1 MIDSIAKKVSSEG
14 GLEKPTRHIVDWKN
28 PDFLNETKYEEEL
41 RRVADACHGCRRCVS
56 LCNSFPTLF
65 DLIDESE
72 TFEVDGVHYNQF
84 ESVVDHCYLCD
95 LCFMT
100 KCPYVPPH
108 EWEIDFPHLMLRGK
122 AIKNS
127 KNKISFRDKVLTS
140 TDKLGKIFSRRVISS
155 LVNIVNKVKLFRKA
169 LSKIFGVHENAK
181 LPQFVSKTA
190 KQLGLS
196 SHISDS
202 KYKIAIFTTCYHN
215 YNEPSV
221 VEDFYDI
228 LKHNNIT
235 VEVIKDDNCCG
246 MPKLEL
252 GDIKLVEKMM
262 NKNLL
267 KFKKYVDEGY
277 LLVAPIPSCVLM
289 YKQELPLLFP
299 ENKELLLVSKAFRD
313 PFEFLNI
320 LNNEGRL
327 NTDFGTE
334 LGDVSYQVACHQRV
348 QNIGML
354 TKKILELVPGTTVNA
369 IERCSGH
376 DGTYG
381 VKAETHEIAIKIAR
395 PITREFKESK
405 FDSFTSDCS
414 LAAHHIENSLGN
426 MQAPEHP
433 ISLIKKAYGINK

>member
-1 MIDSIAKKVSSEG
+1 MNNSNAKTVSEG
-14 GLEKPTRHIVDWKN
+14 GLERPTRHIIDWKN
-28 PDFLNETKYEEEL
+28 PDYLNEDKYEEEL

-65 DLIDESE
+65 DLIDESD
-72 TFEVDGVHYNQF
+72 TFEVDGVKYPQF

-127 KNKISFRDKVLTS
+127 KNKISFRDKILTS
-140 TDKLGKIFSRRVISS
+140 TDRLGQIFSRVIISS
-155 LVNIVNKVKLFRKA
+155 LVNIFNKAKLFRKI
-169 LSKIFGVHENAK
+169 LSKLFGIHENAK

-190 KQLGLS
+190 KQLGLPNYVS
-196 SHISDS
+196 SS
-202 KYKIAIFTTCYHN
+202 KHKIAIFTTCYHN

-221 VEDFYDI
+221 INDFYDI

-235 VEVIKDDNCCG
+235 VDIIKDDNCCG

-252 GDIKLVEKMM
+252 GDIKQVEKMM
-262 NKNLL
+262 NKNLHV
-267 KFKKYVDEGY
+267 FKKYVDDGY

-299 ENKELLLVSKAFRD
+299 ENSTLSKVSKAFRD
-313 PFEFLNI
+313 PFEFLNT
-320 LNNEGRL
+320 LNNEGLL
-327 NTDFGTE
+327 NTDFNTE

-354 TKKILELVPGTTVNA
+354 TKKNIG
-369 IERCSGH
+369 IS
-376 DGTYG
+376 
-381 VKAETHEIAIKIAR
+381 
-395 PITREFKESK
+395 TRNYCK
-405 FDSFTSDCS
+405 C
-414 LAAHHIENSLGN
+414 N
-426 MQAPEHP
+426 
-433 ISLIKKAYGINK
+433 

>member
-1 MIDSIAKKVSSEG
+1 MNNSNAKTVSEG
-14 GLEKPTRHIVDWKN
+14 GLERPTRHIIDWKN
-28 PDFLNETKYEEEL
+28 PDYLNEDKYEEEL

-65 DLIDESE
+65 DLIDESD
-72 TFEVDGVHYNQF
+72 TFEVDGVKYPQF

-127 KNKISFRDKVLTS
+127 KNKISFRDKILTS
-140 TDKLGKIFSRRVISS
+140 TDRLGQIFSRVIISS
-155 LVNIVNKVKLFRKA
+155 LVNIFNKVKLFRKI
-169 LSKIFGVHENAK
+169 LSKLFGIHENAK

-190 KQLGLS
+190 KQLGLPNYVS
-196 SHISDS
+196 SS
-202 KYKIAIFTTCYHN
+202 KHKIAIFTTCYHN

-221 VEDFYDI
+221 INDFYDI

-235 VEVIKDDNCCG
+235 VDIIKDDNCCG

-252 GDIKLVEKMM
+252 GDIKQVEKMM
-262 NKNLL
+262 NKNLHV
-267 KFKKYVDEGY
+267 FKKYVDDGY

-299 ENKELLLVSKAFRD
+299 ENSTLSKVSKAFRD
-313 PFEFLNI
+313 PFEFLNT
-320 LNNEGRL
+320 LNNEGLL
-327 NTDFGTE
+327 NTDFNTE

-381 VKAETHEIAIKIAR
+381 VKAETHEIAIKIAK
-395 PITREFKESK
+395 PITKQFKSSD

-433 ISLIKKAYGINK
+433 ISLIKKAYGIKK